1 MGIDVSIKAGLTTDT
16 SNVSAS
22 GSEEHVITDT
32 EVNSFG
38 IQDGDLKNAIGKY
51 FGKNP
56 NDAYLHSPTPWND
69 LYKTYNWPQVETVLV
84 VESATITGIT
94 SEPTIV
100 ATQVFSNDSKVKG
113 TFNVG
118 ISQQV
123 SNTTSS
129 TWSKSDTITVGQKIS
144 YKVSFLGSGGGGET
158 SLSYSHTWGESK
170 TETLTIT
177 VGTTSGVSVTLDP
190 GQSVTAQLTASRG
203 VMKVRMVYKAYL
215 IGDTAVNYNPTYRD
229 HHFWALDIGG
239 VMGAGGIANV
249 QRITEDIE
257 IGFYTNSKI
266 ELKDAAG
273 KVTRSFLANVRVA
286 A

>member
-1 MGIDVSIKAGLTTDT
+1 V
-16 SNVSAS
+16 
-22 GSEEHVITDT
+22 EHVITDT

-38 IQDGDLKNAIGKY
+38 IQDGPLKNAIGKY

-56 NDAYLHSPTPWND
+56 NDAYLHSDTPWGD
-69 LYKTYNWPQVETVLV
+69 LYKTYNWPQVQTVLV

-100 ATQVFSNDSKVKG
+100 ASQVFSNDSSVKG

-123 SNTTSS
+123 ADTTSN
-129 TWSKSDTITVGQKIS
+129 TWSKTDTITVGQKFT
-144 YKVSFLGSGGGGET
+144 YKVSFLGTGGGGET
-158 SLSYSHTWGESK
+158 SLSYAHTWGESK
-170 TETLTIT
+170 TETLAVT

-215 IGDTAVNYNPTYRD
+215 TGDTAINYNPTYRD

-239 VMGAGGIANV
+239 VMAAGGIQNI
-249 QRITEDIE
+249 QRVTEDIE
-257 IGFYTNSKI
+257 IGFYSNSKI
-266 ELKDAAG
+266 LLLNATG
-273 KVTRSFLANVRVA
+273 NVTQSFIASARPG
-286 A
+286 